1 MSLVK
6 VLPFLL
12 LLLDASRG
20 SREPALAVERLG
32 SSYGYLQGE
41 EDRGLAVE
49 AWSNESLG
57 RRELWH
63 KPDGDYFLRVDAN
76 TYVLGRFERS
86 EWVTDPATRLVFRK
100 GAWIRLERQP
110 VRR

>member
-1 MSLVK
+1 MKAV
-6 VLPFLL
+6 FLL
-12 LLLDASRG
+12 LALLPDASRG

-32 SSYGYLQGE
+32 SAYGYLSAE

-49 AWSNESLG
+49 AWTNQSLG

-63 KPDGDYFLRVDAN
+63 KPEGEYFLRVDAA

-86 EWVTDPATRLVFRK
+86 EWVTDPSVRLVRRN

-110 VRR
+110 VHR